1 MIANCNKI
9 RMKTIHN
16 TIRSLFLCG
25 IAFWTLTSAFPGKP
39 VHLNPNQTW
48 TRISLGR
55 QLFFDPILSSDSS
68 VSCASCHKPEY
79 GFADSLPFSKGVGG
93 KFTKRNTPS
102 VLNMANRDL
111 LFWDGRANSLEHQA
125 LFPIRDPG
133 EMNLPIPKAIAR
145 LKKNKTYFKA
155 FKEVFGGLPSEKFLA
170 EALGAYE
177 SSLETGNSP
186 FDLYMNGKGTLD
198 PAAKAG
204 HALFV
209 GKAGCFD
216 CHFSPDFT
224 GDEFKNIG
232 LYNGKDWNDPG
243 RYAITLEKGD
253 LGKFKVPGLR
263 NVARTAPY
271 MHNGAFPT
279 LRSVI
284 DYYASPEAVVNQ
296 PIGTDSTIRKGLVL
310 NETEKQQLEAFLRSL
325 TSSIPAK

>member
-1 MIANCNKI
+1 
-9 RMKTIHN
+9 MKLYFS
-16 TIRSLFLCG
+16 SLIGVFLIG
-25 IAFWTLTSAFPGKP
+25 FSAWIFLSGFLEKPNPSGPGKP
-39 VHLNPNQTW
+39 W
-48 TRISLGR
+48 TKVSLGR
-55 QLFFDPILSSDSS
+55 QLFFDPILSADSS
-68 VSCASCHKPEY
+68 VSCASCHKPEF
-79 GFADSLPFSKGVGG
+79 GFADTLPFSKGVGG
-93 KFTKRNTPS
+93 KPTKRNTPS

-145 LKKNKTYFKA
+145 LNKSKLYKKA
-155 FKEVFGGLPSEKFLA
+155 FLQVFGKVPSEKRLGDALA
-170 EALGAYE
+170 AYE
-177 SSLETGNSP
+177 ASLETGNSP
-186 FDLYMNGKGTLD
+186 FDLYMNGKADLD
-198 PAAKAG
+198 PDAKAG

-232 LYNGKDWNDPG
+232 LYNGKEWNDPG
-243 RYAITLEKGD
+243 RFGITKDPKD

-279 LRSVI
+279 LRAVI
-284 DYYASPEAVVNQ
+284 DYYASPEAVVSQ

-310 NETEKQQLEAFLRSL
+310 NEKEKQQLEAFLKSL
-325 TSSIPAK
+325 SSPLPGK